1 MNKKHEGLRL
11 VAASLRILAWI
22 IAGSG
27 FVSSILLGI
36 AASAIIPKVYM
47 LLGGLVVTAITTS
60 LLLALSGI
68 IYVLVDTAEELHRV
82 IGVMKSTEEP

>member
-1 MNKKHEGLRL
+1 MNKKYEGLRL

-22 IAGSG
+22 VAGSG

-36 AASAIIPKVYM
+36 TATAIIPKVYM

-60 LLLALSGI
+60 LLLAFSGV
-68 IYVLVDTAEELHRV
+68 IYVLVDTTEELRK
-82 IGVMKSTEEP
+82 ILGVVKATEEL